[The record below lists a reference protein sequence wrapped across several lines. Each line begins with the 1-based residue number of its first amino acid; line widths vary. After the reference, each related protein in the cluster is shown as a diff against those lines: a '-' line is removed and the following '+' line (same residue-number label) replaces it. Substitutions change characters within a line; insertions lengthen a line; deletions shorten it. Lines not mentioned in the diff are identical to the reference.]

1 MQNVRSI
8 RNKFEEIETFP
19 KIQNYPEI
27 IELTE
32 TWLSPEEEHL
42 YNINGYNAI
51 FRSRQTRGGG
61 ILIYLKHGIEYKEKI
76 NSITNKIEII
86 TVELV
91 QEKVSI
97 TLIYKPP
104 HVDFTKLEYTLINN
118 IVNRKKSLIIMG
130 DFNIN
135 IMEKNTLID
144 NILQHIS
151 RTKLQNSE

>member
-1 MQNVRSI
+1 MQNIRSI

-27 IELTE
+27 IALTE

-76 NSITNKIEII
+76 NSIINKIEII
-86 TVELV
+86 TIELV
-91 QEKVSI
+91 QEKIII

-104 HVDFTKLEYTLINN
+104 HVDFTKLE
-118 IVNRKKSLIIMG
+118 
-130 DFNIN
+130 
-135 IMEKNTLID
+135 NTD
-144 NILQHIS
+144 
-151 RTKLQNSE
+151 